1 MPRGDGRLVLVLPG
15 LFANDLYLHPLRKWL
30 TRVGYRPVRSTLA
43 INVGCP
49 ERLCVQIESE
59 LARQQERHGGPIA
72 IIGHS
77 RGGILARA
85 IAARLQ
91 ADAATLVLLGSPVG
105 AVLRMPSWSA
115 AEIAAD
121 PPARRRVTDAGTS
134 VRRMID
140 PDCNVPECGCAFPPD
155 LRRKL
160 HKKTKVVSIYSRDD
174 PIVPAAACP
183 VAGARNVEVGDRTR
197 GWRSMWRCTGSLRLR
212 WRREGPADW
221 VGLTTKDTKGHE
233 GVGTRRV
240 GGRNRRFRR

>member
-1 MPRGDGRLVLVLPG
+1 MATDLGEVLGRETLALGELMHLMGDPVYRGAGVPRGDGRLVLVLPG
-15 LFANDLYLHPLRKWL
+15 LFANDLYLQPLRRWL
-30 TRVGYRPVRSTLA
+30 RGVGYRPVRSTLA

-49 ERLCVQIESE
+49 ERLCVQIEDE
-59 LARQQERHGGPIA
+59 LKRQRERHDVPVA

-115 AEIAAD
+115 AAMAAD

-134 VRRMID
+134 FRRMID
-140 PDCNVPECGCAFPPD
+140 PDCNVPECGCPFPPD
-155 LRRKL
+155 LRRPL
-160 HKKTKVVSIYSRDD
+160 HPRTRVVSIYSRDD

-183 VAGARNVEVGDRTR
+183 VGGARNVEVGGTHS
-197 GWRSMWRCTGSLRLR
+197 GLAFNVAVY
-212 WRREGPADW
+212 RELGAALAP
-221 VGLTTKDTKGHE
+221 
-233 GVGTRRV
+233 
-240 GGRNRRFRR
+240 